1 MTFGQIYDYESPN
14 QHGGLP
20 YLWSNELVGS
30 QWGGVGEQNTWK
42 MFDAFTGG
50 YICTIA
56 NVSMAGT
63 RVYGKDGSILHYNVD
78 TMHNRLTVWNT
89 SRTIW
94 YKEAY
99 DSNQYWMWRPYLN
112 TTFDGNNGFSLNV
125 SIPTLPGR
133 ALAVREGE
141 YIIGGTGGKHNATHV
156 TQGDMWCLSL
166 AKGQEGTLLWSYKYT
181 PPETVVPDTVAG
193 GVFGYGLMAGP
204 TVDPEDGVFLFVEGM
219 TRKRWGFDLETGAML
234 WGPTEPGPAWD
245 YYGLSTSIYDG
256 KLFSYGYGGVLI
268 AYNITTGEKL
278 WDWTSGSVG
287 LETFYE
293 NVPLVLGCIADGKLY
308 FYSSEHSPSQPLRR
322 DANIWCVDANT
333 GEELWKIQCWASN
346 LALADGYIVTVD
358 HFDNQ
363 IYCYGKGPSETTVT
377 APDTGIPLGSS
388 VTIRG
393 TVTDQSAGAKDTP
406 AIADEYM
413 EEWMEYLYQQR
424 PMPGDAQGVKV
435 KLYAIDPNNNYE
447 DIGEATS
454 DIWGNYGKK
463 WNPTIEGEYTIIAD
477 FEGSK
482 SYGGSSDSTYMTVDP
497 APSAAGP
504 IEPEPT
510 EPTEAPFITTEIA
523 IIIAVVIIA
532 VIGIVAFW
540 ALRKR
545 K

>member
-1 MTFGQIYDYESPN
+1 M
-14 QHGGLP
+14 
-20 YLWSNELVGS
+20 
-30 QWGGVGEQNTWK
+30 
-42 MFDAFTGG
+42 
-50 YICTIA
+50 
-56 NVSMAGT
+56 
-63 RVYGKDGSILHYNVD
+63 
-78 TMHNRLTVWNT
+78 
-89 SRTIW
+89 
-94 YKEAY
+94 
-99 DSNQYWMWRPYLN
+99 
-112 TTFDGNNGFSLNV
+112 
-125 SIPTLPGR
+125 
-133 ALAVREGE
+133 
-141 YIIGGTGGKHNATHV
+141 
-156 TQGDMWCLSL
+156 
-166 AKGQEGTLLWSYKYT
+166 
-181 PPETVVPDTVAG
+181 
-193 GVFGYGLMAGP
+193 
-204 TVDPEDGVFLFVEGM
+204 
-219 TRKRWGFDLETGAML
+219 
-234 WGPTEPGPAWD
+234 
-245 YYGLSTSIYDG
+245 
-256 KLFSYGYGGVLI
+256 
-268 AYNITTGEKL
+268 
-278 WDWTSGSVG
+278 
-287 LETFYE
+287 
-293 NVPLVLGCIADGKLY
+293 GCIADDKLY

-333 GEELWKIQCWASN
+333 GELLWKIQCWASN

-510 EPTEAPFITTEIA
+510 EPAEAPFITTEIA